1 MTSFLGTHRHTVDAK
16 GRLSIP
22 SKFRKAT
29 GDVFVVT
36 RGLDGCLFLY
46 PKEEWDL
53 IAQKVRSLEWTEDD
67 PRFFAREFAAYAHE
81 MTVDS
86 HGRVMLPQELRE
98 LVYIGI
104 DVLVI
109 GAFER
114 IELWDPDVYKAYRSG
129 YAHSFE
135 QASARLYGKERPAEV
150 DGRRPQKSKRTA
162 KAKSAPRTRRTAK
175 TKVRKKR

>member
-29 GDVFVVT
+29 GDVFIVT

-86 HGRVMLPQELRE
+86 HGRVMIPQELRDGNRHA
-98 LVYIGI
+98 LTPG
-104 DVLVI
+104 
-109 GAFER
+109 G
-114 IELWDPDVYKAYRSG
+114 
-129 YAHSFE
+129 FE
-135 QASARLYGKERPAEV
+135 QQAVDFVGEQLRHGV
-150 DGRRPQKSKRTA
+150 DGAADDGRVGGHGPGDRGRRNIARRGHDHHVRDRDELLQRMPI
-162 KAKSAPRTRRTAK
+162 TRAHQR
-175 TKVRKKR
+175 